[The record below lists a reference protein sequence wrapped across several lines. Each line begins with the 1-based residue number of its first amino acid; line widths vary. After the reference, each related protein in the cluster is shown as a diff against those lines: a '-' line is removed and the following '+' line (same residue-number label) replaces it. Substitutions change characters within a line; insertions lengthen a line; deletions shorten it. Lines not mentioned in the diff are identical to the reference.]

1 MPSFTGKKFSD
12 FYKNILSISQSSNT
26 GVDATTRQVEDG
38 DGNNTCFR
46 ISDDRMTILP
56 QNDNMTNTLGVGN
69 TAGNECFAV
78 DTVNETVKIG
88 RSGTSANTQYA
99 HFGIHGNDSGW
110 AGASADTHY
119 AVPFTPIGTLST
131 LVSLGSSTSSSFN
144 DTNPA
149 TSITV
154 ATTANYAMGTST
166 TGSFNDTNPA
176 TTLTISDTAMSI
188 VRCYWYVMDN
198 ITIDAV
204 KWLHAADTATGEA
217 TAGHLLAYTVDI
229 ANGSTSGDL
238 SAGVVVA
245 DGANITNAGYELI
258 YYQSMT
264 IQSADVDA
272 GKVILFTF
280 ASDTVNSDY
289 SLNCSVKYHIR

>member
-1 MPSFTGKKFSD
+1 MPTFTGKKFSD
-12 FYKNILSISQSSNT
+12 FYKNLLSISQSSNT

-56 QNDNMTNTLGVGN
+56 QNDNMTNTFGVGN
-69 TAGNECFAV
+69 TAGSECFAV
-78 DTVNETVKIG
+78 DTVNQIVKIG
-88 RSGTSANTQYA
+88 QTGTSANTQYA

-119 AVPFTPIGTLST
+119 AVPFTPIGTLSN

-149 TSITV
+149 TS
-154 ATTANYAMGTST
+154 
-166 TGSFNDTNPA
+166 
-176 TTLTISDTAMSI
+176 LTISSTANSATS
-188 VRCYWYVMDN
+188 VYWYVMDD

-204 KWLHAADTATGEA
+204 KWLHGADTATGEA
-217 TAGHLLAYTVDI
+217 TAAHLMAYSVDT
-229 ANGSTSGDL
+229 ANGSTGGDL
-238 SAGVVVA
+238 SSGVVVA
-245 DGANITNAGYELI
+245 DGSNITNAGNEQI

-272 GKVILFTF
+272 GKIILFAF

-289 SLNCSVKYHIR
+289 TINATVKYHIR